1 NADARAEFR
10 GIHIGLVSRYPA
22 FLRRLTVLENVA
34 MPLTLRGVP
43 LAVREKYARTQ
54 LKNLELLYIAQSR
67 ASQLTMYELQAAAI
81 ARALVSQPE
90 ILLLDDMSAD
100 LSIKDREKIGDLL
113 REVHKSSGY
122 TILELVSGINHVVDA
137 DRMFNLANGKVSI

>member
-1 NADARAEFR
+1 
-10 GIHIGLVSRYPA
+10 
-22 FLRRLTVLENVA
+22 
-34 MPLTLRGVP
+34 
-43 LAVREKYARTQ
+43 
-54 LKNLELLYIAQSR
+54 
-67 ASQLTMYELQAAAI
+67 QLTMYELQAAGI
-81 ARALVSQPE
+81 ARALASQPG